1 MTAGKGGGKHED
13 GAKMRAWPLD
23 KYNFIA
29 LGPLGGRG
37 LALECVNVDD

>member
-1 MTAGKGGGKHED
+1 MTAGKRGGSMEWP
-13 GAKMRAWPLD
+13 WPLD

-29 LGPLGGRG
+29 LGPLGGRR

>member
-1 MTAGKGGGKHED
+1 MTAGKGGGKHENVRR
-13 GAKMRAWPLD
+13 GAWPLD